1 MLNIH
6 TLQLPLS
13 DEEPPTQPDKG
24 GPGPAGPSGGP
35 PWKFYQFYLNFV
47 QVGDH
52 PESLIS
58 FILVLSKWGTTLKVW
73 SV

>member
-13 DEEPPTQPDKG
+13 GEEPPTQPDKG

-35 PWKFYQFYLNFV
+35 PWKFDPFRFLA
-47 QVGDH
+47 
-52 PESLIS
+52 
-58 FILVLSKWGTTLKVW
+58 
-73 SV
+73 